1 MAISYDYTQCD
12 DKDWTDEDHK
22 NASQFCWSM
31 MAIDMNEISEK
42 THAEIHFRF
51 RFLEKIGINIF
62 TKPID
67 QRQLGNQ
74 LRRLRGYKT
83 NVKFLP
89 RFKFIRRHV
98 KSLEISVENNRWK
111 EENENNIKK

>member
-12 DKDWTDEDHK
+12 DRDWKEDDHK

-42 THAEIHFRF
+42 NHDEISFRF
-51 RFLEKIGINIF
+51 RFLEKIGMNIF

-67 QRQLGNQ
+67 QRQLGKQ
-74 LRRLRGYKT
+74 LRSLRGYKT
-83 NVKFLP
+83 NIKFLP
-89 RFKFIRRHV
+89 RFKFMRRHV
-98 KSLEISVENNRWK
+98 KSLELNVENDR
-111 EENENNIKK
+111 

>member
-1 MAISYDYTQCD
+1 MALSYDYRSCD
-12 DKDWTDEDHK
+12 QTDWKDDDHK
-22 NASQFCWSM
+22 NASQFVWSM

-42 THAEIHFRF
+42 THDEISFRF
-51 RFLEKIGINIF
+51 RFLEKIGMNIF

-67 QRQLGNQ
+67 QRQLGKQ

-89 RFKFIRRHV
+89 RFKFMRRHV
-98 KSLEISVENNRWK
+98 KSLELNVENDR
-111 EENENNIKK
+111 